1 MAIANWLTC
10 PSPNILE
17 ASNGFVPASCLT
29 LVSCLCMLASGNIFV
44 DTGIHSGMGSSAPN
58 VWVVS
63 QDFVSFSRLIMI

>member
-1 MAIANWLTC
+1 
-10 PSPNILE
+10 
-17 ASNGFVPASCLT
+17 
-29 LVSCLCMLASGNIFV
+29 MLASGNIFV